1 MFSPDFASWES
12 TLGCNMSC
20 SHCGLKAGPSC
31 ANLRGKELS
40 TQEVI
45 KLFDDLVLLG
55 VSRLVISGGEF
66 TTRSDWQDILKYSLS
81 RFDLVRLIT
90 NGFLGSSIFERIKSL
105 KGLENLI
112 LSLSLDGLR
121 ESHDRNR
128 REGSFDK
135 IMEILKAETEIY
147 RTVITTVTL
156 ANINE
161 LESIFELLINILI
174 PVWSIQL
181 GLPEGRMRLDNFI
194 GEDGVRELS
203 DRILSWQK
211 RSDGI
216 MEIVPD
222 DCFGYGHDMRRNS
235 PWIGCQA
242 GRNLITILSDG
253 SVTGCPTT
261 FNQICGNIRRDSLI
275 NIWNGERMDSYR
287 GWIAGISC
295 EICDGK
301 ICRGGCRAVRQIFG
315 KQFCF

>member
-12 TLGCNMSC
+12 TLRCNMSC

-90 NGFLGSSIFERIKSL
+90 NGFLGSSIFEKIKSL

-161 LESIFELLINILI
+161 LESMFELLMNILI

-194 GEDGVRELS
+194 GEDGVHNLS

-261 FNQICGNIRRDSLI
+261 FNQICGNIRRDSLV

-287 GWIAGISC
+287 GWIKGISC